1 LKKVAAAT
9 NRCGWLAAKDTS
21 KVVFISEMVLA
32 YNNLANIGFTPT
44 AAEIGNAVLMYS
56 NLGTPKSL
64 WGC

>member
-1 LKKVAAAT
+1 
-9 NRCGWLAAKDTS
+9 
-21 KVVFISEMVLA
+21 MVLA

-56 NLGTPKSL
+56 NLGTPNSL